1 MKTFKFFNT
10 LTRQLDNFTP
20 IASPKVL
27 LYTCGPTVYNFAHIG
42 NFRTYVFEDLLRRS
56 LEYFGYDVNHVMNI
70 TDVDDKTLKG
80 AIEKNVSLHDFTEPF
95 TKAFFED
102 LKALHILKA
111 QKTPKA
117 TDFINEMIEM
127 IKELIEKGNAYVGP
141 DQSVYFS
148 LKSFP
153 TYGRLSHLDQKELK
167 EGASQRVHADEYDKE
182 NPSDFVLWKAYD
194 SARDG
199 HIFWESPFGKGRPGW
214 HIECSAMAASLLGK
228 TIDIHCGGIDNMFPH
243 HENEIAQC
251 EACYH
256 QPFSKIWLHSQ
267 HLLVDGKKMSKS
279 LGNFFT
285 LRDLIAKGYS
295 PRAIRFVLLNGHY
308 RMPLNFT
315 MEGLDAAKSSLAR
328 IDSFIDRL
336 KTYQGDKNSE
346 LGLEN
351 FSFEFEKSL
360 LNDLG
365 ISEAFSCLFDLIRF
379 VNLKMDQKEMDQQQ
393 AQETLK
399 ILEQMDKVFGLLFE
413 EKQIPEAIINL
424 AEKRKLAKLNKDFKL
439 ADEIRNQIN
448 ELGYILEDSPTGYRV
463 TSK

>member
-10 LTRQLDNFTP
+10 LNRQLDSFIP
-20 IASPKVL
+20 IHSPKVL

-42 NFRTYVFEDLLRRS
+42 NFRTYIFEDLLRRS

-80 AIEKNVSLHDFTEPF
+80 AIEKNSSLLEYTEPF
-95 TKAFFED
+95 TQAFFED
-102 LKALHILKA
+102 LQSLNILKA
-111 QKTPKA
+111 QRTPKA
-117 TDFINEMIEM
+117 TQFIQEMIQM
-127 IKELIEKGNAYVGP
+127 IQELIQKGNAYVGP
-141 DQSVYFS
+141 DRSVYFS
-148 LKSFP
+148 LQSFP
-153 TYGRLSHLDQKELK
+153 TYGRLSHLDQKDLK
-167 EGASQRVHADEYDKE
+167 EGASERVCADEYDKE

-194 SARDG
+194 PSRDG
-199 HIFWESPFGKGRPGW
+199 NIYWESPFGKGRPGW
-214 HIECSAMAASLLGK
+214 HIECSAMASSLLGK

-267 HLLVDGKKMSKS
+267 HLLVEGKKMSKS

-295 PRAIRFVLLNGHY
+295 SRAIRFVLLNGHY

-315 MEGLDAAKSSLAR
+315 MEGLDAAKASLAR
-328 IDSFIDRL
+328 IDSFVDRL
-336 KTYQGDKNSE
+336 KAYEGNGKQVLE
-346 LGLEN
+346 LEN
-351 FSFEFEKSL
+351 FLFEFEQSL

-379 VNLKMDQKEMDQQQ
+379 VNLKMDQKEIDKKQ
-393 AQETLK
+393 AEETLD
-399 ILEQMDKVFGLLFE
+399 ILKKMDKVLGLLFE
-413 EKQIPEAIINL
+413 EKQIPTTIIEL
-424 AEKRKLAKLNKDFKL
+424 AEKRKLAKRNKDFQL
-439 ADEIRNQIN
+439 ADELRNHIN
-448 ELGYILEDSPTGYRV
+448 ELGYILEDSPTGYRI
-463 TSK
+463 TSR